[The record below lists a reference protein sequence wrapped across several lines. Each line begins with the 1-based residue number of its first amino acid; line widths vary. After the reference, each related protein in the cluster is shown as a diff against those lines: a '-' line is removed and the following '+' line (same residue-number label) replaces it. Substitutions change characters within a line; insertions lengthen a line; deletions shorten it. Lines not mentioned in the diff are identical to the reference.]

1 MKKYL
6 FFLLAATSTAF
17 TVNAQSDNK
26 EPYLTQSLSSETIKQ
41 ANVETSGGSISV
53 MGSSAGEARIEMYVN
68 ANNGISSL
76 SKDEIKKRLEEDY
89 VVKINVAGNTL
100 TATAKNRKD
109 NWDWKRSLSISFR
122 IYVPSNVSTDL
133 NTSGG
138 SIKLSDLKGNQTFRT
153 SGGSLKVDKVSG
165 SIDGKTSGGSIT
177 VTNCTDEI
185 DLATSGGS
193 ITAENCK
200 GNLELST
207 SGGSVHLTGLDGHI
221 EAATSGG
228 RIDGENIKGYLSAA
242 TSGGS
247 VKLSNIRATLE
258 TSTSGGSMNIE
269 VTELGEYV
277 RVGNSGGSIDIS
289 LPANKGIDI
298 DLKGNR
304 VKVNPMNNF
313 SGDTD
318 DNSIS
323 GTMNG
328 GGTKVKV
335 HAGSGHVNVTFK

>member
-1 MKKYL
+1 MKKL
-6 FFLLAATSTAF
+6 VFFLLAATSTAF
-17 TVNAQSDNK
+17 TVNAQDNK

-41 ANVETSGGSISV
+41 ANVQTSGGSISV
-53 MGSSAGEARIEMYVN
+53 MGSSASEARIEMYVN
-68 ANNGISSL
+68 TNNGISNL
-76 SKDEIKKRLEEDY
+76 SKEEIKKRLEEDY
-89 VVKINVAGNTL
+89 VVKINVSGNTL
-100 TATAKNRKD
+100 TATAKNKKD
-109 NWDWKRSLSISFR
+109 NWDWKRSLSISFK

-133 NTSGG
+133 STSGG
-138 SIKLSDLKGNQTFRT
+138 SIKLSDLNGTQVFRT

-165 SIDGKTSGGSIT
+165 KIDGKTSGGSIT
-177 VTNCTDEI
+177 VTNSTDDI

-200 GNLELST
+200 GNLELAT
-207 SGGSVHLTGLDGHI
+207 SGGSLHLTNLDGRI

-228 RIDGENIKGYLSAA
+228 RIDAENIKGYLAAA

-269 VTELGEYV
+269 VTELGDYV
-277 RVGNSGGSIDIS
+277 KVGNSGGSIDIS

-328 GGTKVKV
+328 GGTKVRV
-335 HAGSGHVNVTFK
+335 HSGSGHVNVTFK